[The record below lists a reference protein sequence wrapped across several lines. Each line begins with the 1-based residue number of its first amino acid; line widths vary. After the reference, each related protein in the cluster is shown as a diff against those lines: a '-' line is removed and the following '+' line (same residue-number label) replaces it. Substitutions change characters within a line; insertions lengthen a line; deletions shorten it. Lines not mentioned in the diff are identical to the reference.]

1 MLAAANRDERKRAGV
16 QAPRHRPPARRP
28 HGAGPGMHGCVGQA
42 VARLGGELVPG
53 ALGRKVKA
61 IEPAGPPTRSVNNTR
76 CAAHMLPL
84 HLMPA

>member
-1 MLAAANRDERKRAGV
+1 
-16 QAPRHRPPARRP
+16 
-28 HGAGPGMHGCVGQA
+28 MHGCVGQA
-42 VARLGGELVPG
+42 VARLEGELVPG

-61 IEPAGPPTRSVNNTR
+61 IEPAGPPTRCVNNTR